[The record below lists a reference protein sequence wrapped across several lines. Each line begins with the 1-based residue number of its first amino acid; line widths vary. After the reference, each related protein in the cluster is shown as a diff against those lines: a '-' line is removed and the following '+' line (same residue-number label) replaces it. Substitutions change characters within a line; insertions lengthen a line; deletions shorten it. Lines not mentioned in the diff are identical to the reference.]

1 MTFDAT
7 YNPAQ
12 IEREAQQY
20 WNDNKTFEVSE
31 DPDKEKFYCLA
42 MFPYPSGKLHMGH
55 VRNYTITDVIA
66 RYQKMQGKNV
76 LQPMGWDAFGLPAEN
91 AAIQNNTA
99 PAKWTH
105 ENIAYMKAQLKS
117 LGFGIDWSREL
128 ATCEPDYYKWE
139 QWFFTKLYEKGLVYK
154 KTSAV
159 NWCPND
165 ATVLANEQV
174 IDGCCWRCDT
184 PVERKEIPQWFI
196 RITDYAEQ
204 LLDDLD
210 ELEHWP
216 EQVKT
221 MQRNW
226 IGKSRGVNVTFDL
239 SESAGEHNHFD
250 VYTTRPDTLMGVTYL
265 TLATQHPIALE
276 AAKHNSAL
284 ADFIEQCRLQGVS
297 EAEMA
302 TMDKVGMDTGITAIH
317 PLTGNS
323 VPVWVGNY
331 VLMDYG
337 SGAVM
342 AVPGHDQRDYEF
354 AKNYDLLITQVV
366 MAAEDKECS
375 IENSAFTDKG
385 ILINSGQYDGLDFD
399 AAFEA
404 ISTALINLDH
414 GSVTTNYRLRDWG
427 VSRQRYWGTPIPM
440 YNLAEGGEIAVP
452 LDRLPVILPVD
463 VEMDGI
469 QSPIKA
475 DKNWCVAEF
484 NGQTVAHET
493 DTFDTFMESSWYHAR
508 FTCSDLDSAM
518 LDPARADYWLPVDQ
532 YVGGIE
538 HAILHLLY
546 ARFYHKLLRDE
557 GLVSSNEPFKSLL
570 CQGMVLAESFYKEID
585 GRKIWLA
592 PNEIIVESDERG
604 RTITATEVKTG
615 DAVKS
620 GGITK
625 MSKSKNNGV
634 DPQTA
639 INKQGADTVRLFTMF
654 AAPPEQT
661 LEWSDEGVSGAH
673 RFLRKL
679 WKMVHEHLETNISV
693 SLNIDNLNQQ
703 QQDLRRKTHE
713 TINKVND
720 DFGRRNTFNT
730 AIAAV
735 MELLNDVA
743 KHNSAETQ
751 SVAVRH
757 EALTSAVLL
766 LSPIAPHICHA
777 LWQALGH
784 SESVAD
790 ARWPAV
796 DEKAL
801 VRSSITLVLQVN
813 GKVRGKIEV
822 AADISKQDIEKIA
835 LADQNVQRFIEGSTI
850 RKIIVVPGR
859 LINIVAN

>member
-1 MTFDAT
+1 MTLDAT
-7 YNPAQ
+7 YNPAK

-99 PAKWTH
+99 PATWKH

-276 AAKHNSAL
+276 AAKNNSAL
-284 ADFIEQCRLQGVS
+284 ANFIDQCRLQQVS

-354 AKNYDLLITQVV
+354 AKNYNLIITQVV
-366 MAAEDKECS
+366 IALGNEECS
-375 IENSAFTDKG
+375 IEDKAFTEKG
-385 ILINSGQYDGLDFD
+385 TLINSGKYDGLAFD

-404 ISTALINLDH
+404 ISADLIDIDH

-475 DKNWCVAEF
+475 DKNWRMTEF
-484 NGQTVAHET
+484 NGQAVEHET

-508 FTCSDLDSAM
+508 FTCSDLNSAM
-518 LDPARADYWLPVDQ
+518 LDPKRADYWLPVDQ

-585 GRKIWLA
+585 GRKTWLA
-592 PNEIIVESDERG
+592 PSEITVERDEKG
-604 RTITATEVKTG
+604 RTIKAIEIKSG
-615 DAVKS
+615 DTVNS

-679 WKMVHEHLETNISV
+679 WKMVHEHLEANV
-693 SLNIDNLNQQ
+693 SIPLNSANLNQQ
-703 QQDLRRKTHE
+703 QRDLRRKTHE

-735 MELLNDVA
+735 MELLNEVA
-743 KHNSAETQ
+743 KHGGTENQ
-751 SVAVRH
+751 SIAVRH

-777 LWQALGH
+777 LWQVLGN

-790 ARWPAV
+790 ASWPSV

-801 VRSSITLVLQVN
+801 VRSTITLVLQVN

-822 AADISKQDIEKIA
+822 AADISKQEIEQIA
-835 LADQNVQRFIEGSTI
+835 LADENVQRFIEGNTI

>member
-7 YNPAQ
+7 YNPAK

-239 SESAGEHNHFD
+239 SEPAGKHNHFD

-276 AAKHNSAL
+276 AAKNNPAL
-284 ADFIEQCRLQGVS
+284 ADFIDQCRLQQVS

-354 AKNYDLLITQVV
+354 AKNYNLIITQVV
-366 MAAEDKECS
+366 IALENEECS
-375 IENSAFTDKG
+375 IEDKAFTEKG
-385 ILINSGQYDGLDFD
+385 VLINSGKYDGLAFD

-404 ISTALINLDH
+404 ISADLIDIDH

-475 DKNWCVAEF
+475 DKNWRMTEF
-484 NGQTVAHET
+484 NGQAVEHET

-508 FTCSDLDSAM
+508 FTCSDLNSAM
-518 LDPARADYWLPVDQ
+518 LDPKRADYWLPVDQ

-585 GRKIWLA
+585 GRKTWLA
-592 PNEIIVESDERG
+592 PSEITVERDEKG
-604 RTITATEVKTG
+604 RTIKAIEIKSG
-615 DAVKS
+615 DAVNS

-679 WKMVHEHLETNISV
+679 WKMVHEHLKTNVSTPLDSV
-693 SLNIDNLNQQ
+693 NLNQQ
-703 QQDLRRKTHE
+703 QRDLRRKTHE

-735 MELLNDVA
+735 MELLNEVA
-743 KHNSAETQ
+743 KHGGTENQ
-751 SVAVRH
+751 SIAVRH
-757 EALTSAVLL
+757 EALTSAILL

-777 LWQALGH
+777 LWQVLGN

-790 ARWPAV
+790 ASWPSV

-801 VRSSITLVLQVN
+801 VRSTITLVLQVN

-822 AADISKQDIEKIA
+822 AADISKQEIEQIA
-835 LADQNVQRFIEGSTI
+835 LADENVQRFIEGNTI

>member
-1 MTFDAT
+1 MTIEQH
-7 YNPAQ
+7 YNPAEL
-12 IEREAQQY
+12 EREAQQY
-20 WNDNKTFEVSE
+20 WTKNRTFEVTE
-31 DPDKEKFYCLA
+31 DPSKEKFYCLA

-66 RYQKMQGKNV
+66 RYQRMQGKNV
-76 LQPMGWDAFGLPAEN
+76 LHPMGWDAFGLPAEN
-91 AAIQNNTA
+91 AAIQNKTA

-139 QWFFTKLYEKGLVYK
+139 QWFFTKLYEKGMVYK

-159 NWCPND
+159 NWCPHD

-174 IDGCCWRCDT
+174 IDGCCWRCDS

-210 ELEHWP
+210 DLEHWP

-226 IGKSRGVNVTFDL
+226 IGKSRGVNMTFDL
-239 SESAGEHNHFD
+239 SVAVGEHQSFD

-265 TLATQHPIALE
+265 NLATQHPIALVVAQNNPE
-276 AAKHNSAL
+276 LNE
-284 ADFIEQCRLQGVS
+284 FISDCQSQQVS

-302 TMDKVGMDTGITAIH
+302 TMEKRGMDTGITAVH
-317 PLTGNS
+317 PLTGET

-342 AVPGHDQRDYEF
+342 AVPAHDQRDYEF
-354 AKNYDLLITQVV
+354 AKKYQLDIKQVIAPAKDEVCDIDSEAFVTKGLLV
-366 MAAEDKECS
+366 
-375 IENSAFTDKG
+375 
-385 ILINSGQYDGLDFD
+385 NSGKYDGLDFNGAFD
-399 AAFEA
+399 AIAA
-404 ISTALINLDH
+404 ALEESDH

-427 VSRQRYWGTPIPM
+427 VSRQRYWGSPIPM
-440 YNLAEGGEIAVP
+440 YNLAEGGEIPVP
-452 LDRLPVILPVD
+452 LDRLPVVLPTD

-475 DKNWCVAEF
+475 DLEWKKAELD
-484 NGQTVAHET
+484 GLAVERET

-557 GLVSSNEPFKSLL
+557 GLVSSSEPFKSLL
-570 CQGMVLAESFYKEID
+570 CQGMVLAESFYKD
-585 GRKIWLA
+585 NAGRKEWLS
-592 PNEIIVESDERG
+592 PLDVTVESDEKG
-604 RTITATEVKTG
+604 RTIKATETATGEEIH
-615 DAVKS
+615 S
-620 GGITK
+620 GGVTK

-639 INKQGADTVRLFTMF
+639 IDKHGADTVRLFTMF

-661 LEWSDEGVSGAH
+661 LEWNDDGVSGAH

-679 WKMVHEHLETNISV
+679 WTTVHAHLQLGTVE
-693 SLNIDNLNQQ
+693 SLNTDILNDGQKN
-703 QQDLRRKTHE
+703 LRRKTHE

-720 DFGRRNTFNT
+720 DYGRRNTFNT

-735 MELLNDVA
+735 MELLNEVGKLNDNEA
-743 KHNSAETQ
+743 Q
-751 SVAVRH
+751 SIAVRH
-757 EALTSAVLL
+757 EALTSAILL
-766 LSPIAPHICHA
+766 LSPIAPHICHS
-777 LWQALGH
+777 LWHAMGNQEA
-784 SESVAD
+784 VAD
-790 ARWPAV
+790 AAWPIL
-796 DEKAL
+796 DESAL
-801 VRSSITLVLQVN
+801 VRSSIEMVIQVN
-813 GKVRGKIEV
+813 GKVRGKIQV
-822 AADISKQDIEKIA
+822 AADASKDDVEKRA
-835 LADQNVQRFIEGSTI
+835 LDDGNVQRFTEGVTI

-859 LINIVAN
+859 LVNIVAN